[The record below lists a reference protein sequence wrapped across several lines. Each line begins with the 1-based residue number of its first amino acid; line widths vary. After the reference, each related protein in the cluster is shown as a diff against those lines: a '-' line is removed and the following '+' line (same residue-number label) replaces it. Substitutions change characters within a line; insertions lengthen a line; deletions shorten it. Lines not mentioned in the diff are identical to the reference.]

1 MTSCCV
7 VSRCVELVHT
17 TQVTLPSQSPQKDLV
32 TRNLSI
38 RIHLR
43 LLIALLLPHI
53 FSSFHAATSLAA
65 ILIHI
70 HNAHRNQRQI
80 TSRPHPH
87 PHPQN
92 KTKEED
98 EQDNLPQAP
107 LLQLQQQ
114 LLQRIDTTVPQDIA
128 DFDRHG
134 RAQLALGVVVHSD
147 DGLV

>member
-53 FSSFHAATSLAA
+53 FSGFHAATSLATM
-65 ILIHI
+65 LIHI
-70 HNAHRNQRQI
+70 HNAHRNRRRI
-80 TSRPHPH
+80 TSPSPSTK
-87 PHPQN
+87 QN
-92 KTKEED
+92 RTKEEN
-98 EQDNLPQAP
+98 EQDNLPQAS
-107 LLQLQQQ
+107 LLQFQQQ
-114 LLQRIDTTVPQDIA
+114 LLQRINATVPQDIA

-134 RAQLALGVVVHSD
+134 RAELALGVVVHGD
-147 DGLV
+147 DGPV